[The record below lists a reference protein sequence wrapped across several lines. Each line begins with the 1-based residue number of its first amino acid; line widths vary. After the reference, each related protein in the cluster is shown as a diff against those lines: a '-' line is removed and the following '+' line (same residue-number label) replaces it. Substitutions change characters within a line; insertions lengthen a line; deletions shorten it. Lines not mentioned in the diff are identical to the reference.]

1 MSKLSDTP
9 GRHFCIAPFQSIR
22 QNAYGRNSPCAFG
35 AGEWHHGHLT
45 PAERWDSL
53 ELNRLRQQ
61 FIDGE
66 KPSECHRCW
75 AEEDAGKVSLRQR
88 QYEYFPNDYQDFILT
103 GQWKQGPKT
112 AVFKTSNVCNL
123 ACRSCGGWDTNT
135 YTREG
140 QEYAKL
146 YNTQIDGKSHNRFI
160 PLLPPKHMDF
170 MQYRDIAGNLEKI
183 DFFGGEPFLNITQLD
198 LLEYLAEQGLS
209 KKITLFYST
218 NCTTVATPR
227 LKRAWDQFKRIE
239 ISMSI
244 DGIGDQFEYLRWPG
258 KWTTAVDVVH
268 DILDLS
274 NQIDAEVYTMVG
286 YTVSNMNAYY
296 VDQTYLWLKE
306 QIGDVYINMVNS
318 PDYLSLHIMPDHVK
332 SSIRSVVKN
341 PEVLGYLDIQ
351 SSNPLTW
358 KQFIIW
364 MKRQDLYRTQNF
376 STVFPEFFDIIK
388 DDWNSTTDLSEEN
401 FYK

>member
-1 MSKLSDTP
+1 M
-9 GRHFCIAPFQSIR
+9 R

-45 PAERWDSL
+45 PAERWNSQ
-53 ELNRLRQQ
+53 ELNSLRQA
-61 FIDGE
+61 FVDGE
-66 KPSECHRCW
+66 KPAECHRCW

-103 GQWKQGPKT
+103 GQWEHGPKT

-140 QEYAKL
+140 QEYVKI
-146 YNTQIDGKSHNRFI
+146 YNTTVDGKSHNRFI
-160 PLLPPKHMDF
+160 PVLPPKHMDF
-170 MQYRDIAGNLEKI
+170 MQYRDIADNLEKI

-198 LLEYLAEQGLS
+198 LLEYLVEQGLS

-218 NCTTVATPR
+218 NCTNMATPR
-227 LKRAWDQFKRIE
+227 LKRAWSKFKRIE

-244 DGIGDQFEYLRWPG
+244 DGIGNQFEYLRWPG
-258 KWTTAVDVVH
+258 QWDTANNVMQDM
-268 DILDLS
+268 LDLQ
-274 NQIDAEVYTMVG
+274 NQIDAEVYTMAG
-286 YTVSNMNAYY
+286 YTISNMNAYY
-296 VDQTYLWLKE
+296 TDQTYTWLKE
-306 QIGDVYINMVNS
+306 QIGNVYINMVNS
-318 PDYLSLHIMPDHVK
+318 PSYLSLHIMPNSVK
-332 SSIRSVVKN
+332 SIIRSVVKN
-341 PEVLGYLDIQ
+341 PEVLGYIDIQ
-351 SSNPLTW
+351 SSNPLSW

-364 MKRQDLYRTQNF
+364 MKRQDIYRNQDF

-388 DDWNSTTDLSEEN
+388 DDWNSMTDLSEQN
-401 FYK
+401 FYQL